1 MQGAEAQAQLS
12 PPQVAALHDR
22 MQQLTEMVHNQ
33 KKQKRQARFQARQE
47 QAAAVRRHQQRADMK
62 QADKDEAARK
72 ATEAQ
77 LYAMSQVSLVCQQR
91 SLTLF

>member
-1 MQGAEAQAQLS
+1 MQGTEAQGQLS
-12 PPQVAALHDR
+12 PAQVAALHDR
-22 MQQLTEMVHNQ
+22 IHQLTAVIQNQ
-33 KKQKRQARFQARQE
+33 KKQTRQARFQARQE

-62 QADKDEAARK
+62 QADKDKAARK

-77 LYAMSQVSLVCQQR
+77 LYAMSQVSLLCQQR